1 MQINKKDFKH
11 EAYFPDLFYICMI
24 IDNNRHMKKAISTIM
39 MTVAMTFV
47 SLSSKAQEAFKGV
60 YRCDTLAATL
70 TIDLTAPTISL
81 PDLDFDETYGY
92 MKGQLNGTWVILKVK
107 KTDKKKALV
116 RMISDIENINA
127 NLPGLDIGIDAQD
140 VELSLTD
147 EGNLQL
153 RLVGEQNMKA
163 ISQRKYVKMP
173 KVASFIKK

>member
-1 MQINKKDFKH
+1 
-11 EAYFPDLFYICMI
+11 MI

-116 RMISDIENINA
+116 RMISDI
-127 NLPGLDIGIDAQD
+127 GFDAQD

-147 EGNLQL
+147 AGNLQL

>member
-1 MQINKKDFKH
+1 
-11 EAYFPDLFYICMI
+11 
-24 IDNNRHMKKAISTIM
+24 MKKAISTIM

-116 RMISDIENINA
+116 RMISDIS
-127 NLPGLDIGIDAQD
+127 IDAQD

-173 KVASFIKK
+173 KVASFIKQ

>member
-1 MQINKKDFKH
+1 
-11 EAYFPDLFYICMI
+11 
-24 IDNNRHMKKAISTIM
+24 

-47 SLSSKAQEAFKGV
+47 SLSSKAQDAFKGV

-116 RMISDIENINA
+116 RMISDI
-127 NLPGLDIGIDAQD
+127 GIDAQD

-173 KVASFIKK
+173 KVASFIKQ

>member
-1 MQINKKDFKH
+1 
-11 EAYFPDLFYICMI
+11 
-24 IDNNRHMKKAISTIM
+24 

-116 RMISDIENINA
+116 RMISDI
-127 NLPGLDIGIDAQD
+127 GIDAQD

-153 RLVGEQNMKA
+153 RLVGEQNMKV

>member
-1 MQINKKDFKH
+1 
-11 EAYFPDLFYICMI
+11 
-24 IDNNRHMKKAISTIM
+24 

-116 RMISDIENINA
+116 RMISDI
-127 NLPGLDIGIDAQD
+127 GIDAQD
-140 VELSLTD
+140 VERSLTD

>member
-1 MQINKKDFKH
+1 
-11 EAYFPDLFYICMI
+11 
-24 IDNNRHMKKAISTIM
+24 

-60 YRCDTLAATL
+60 YRCDPLAATL

-116 RMISDIENINA
+116 RMISDI
-127 NLPGLDIGIDAQD
+127 GIDAQD

>member
-1 MQINKKDFKH
+1 
-11 EAYFPDLFYICMI
+11 
-24 IDNNRHMKKAISTIM
+24 M

-116 RMISDIENINA
+116 RMISDI
-127 NLPGLDIGIDAQD
+127 GIDAQD

>member
-1 MQINKKDFKH
+1 
-11 EAYFPDLFYICMI
+11 
-24 IDNNRHMKKAISTIM
+24 

-92 MKGQLNGTWVILKVK
+92 MKGQLNGRWVILKVK

-116 RMISDIENINA
+116 RMIS
-127 NLPGLDIGIDAQD
+127 DIGIDAQD

>member
-1 MQINKKDFKH
+1 
-11 EAYFPDLFYICMI
+11 MI

-116 RMISDIENINA
+116 RMISDI
-127 NLPGLDIGIDAQD
+127 GIDAQD

>member
-1 MQINKKDFKH
+1 
-11 EAYFPDLFYICMI
+11 
-24 IDNNRHMKKAISTIM
+24 

-81 PDLDFDETYGY
+81 PALDFDETYGY

-116 RMISDIENINA
+116 RMIS
-127 NLPGLDIGIDAQD
+127 DIGIDAQD

>member
-1 MQINKKDFKH
+1 
-11 EAYFPDLFYICMI
+11 
-24 IDNNRHMKKAISTIM
+24 

-116 RMISDIENINA
+116 RMISDI
-127 NLPGLDIGIDAQD
+127 GIDAQD

-173 KVASFIKK
+173 KVASFIKQ

>member
-1 MQINKKDFKH
+1 
-11 EAYFPDLFYICMI
+11 
-24 IDNNRHMKKAISTIM
+24 M

-81 PDLDFDETYGY
+81 PDLDFDETDGY

-116 RMISDIENINA
+116 RMISDI
-127 NLPGLDIGIDAQD
+127 GIDAQD

-147 EGNLQL
+147 EGNLQI

>member
-1 MQINKKDFKH
+1 
-11 EAYFPDLFYICMI
+11 
-24 IDNNRHMKKAISTIM
+24 

-116 RMISDIENINA
+116 RMISDI
-127 NLPGLDIGIDAQD
+127 GIDAQD

-147 EGNLQL
+147 AGNLQL

>member
-1 MQINKKDFKH
+1 
-11 EAYFPDLFYICMI
+11 
-24 IDNNRHMKKAISTIM
+24 

-107 KTDKKKALV
+107 KIDKKKALV
-116 RMISDIENINA
+116 RMIS
-127 NLPGLDIGIDAQD
+127 DIGIDAQD

>member
-1 MQINKKDFKH
+1 
-11 EAYFPDLFYICMI
+11 
-24 IDNNRHMKKAISTIM
+24 MKKAISTIM

-81 PDLDFDETYGY
+81 PDLDFDVTYGY

-116 RMISDIENINA
+116 RMISDI
-127 NLPGLDIGIDAQD
+127 GIDAQD

-153 RLVGEQNMKA
+153 RLVGAQNMKA

>member
-1 MQINKKDFKH
+1 
-11 EAYFPDLFYICMI
+11 
-24 IDNNRHMKKAISTIM
+24 

-116 RMISDIENINA
+116 RMISDI
-127 NLPGLDIGIDAQD
+127 GIDAQD

-163 ISQRKYVKMP
+163 VSQRKYVKMP
-173 KVASFIKK
+173 KVASFIKQ

>member
-1 MQINKKDFKH
+1 
-11 EAYFPDLFYICMI
+11 
-24 IDNNRHMKKAISTIM
+24 

-116 RMISDIENINA
+116 RMVS
-127 NLPGLDIGIDAQD
+127 DIGIDAQD

>member
-1 MQINKKDFKH
+1 
-11 EAYFPDLFYICMI
+11 
-24 IDNNRHMKKAISTIM
+24 

-116 RMISDIENINA
+116 RMISDI
-127 NLPGLDIGIDAQD
+127 GIDAQD

-153 RLVGEQNMKA
+153 RLVCEQNMKA

-173 KVASFIKK
+173 KVASFIKQ

>member
-1 MQINKKDFKH
+1 
-11 EAYFPDLFYICMI
+11 
-24 IDNNRHMKKAISTIM
+24 MKKAISTIM

-47 SLSSKAQEAFKGV
+47 SLSSKAQETFKGV

-116 RMISDIENINA
+116 RMISDI
-127 NLPGLDIGIDAQD
+127 GIDAQD

>member
-1 MQINKKDFKH
+1 
-11 EAYFPDLFYICMI
+11 
-24 IDNNRHMKKAISTIM
+24 

-116 RMISDIENINA
+116 RMISDI
-127 NLPGLDIGIDAQD
+127 GIDAQD

-163 ISQRKYVKMP
+163 ISQRKYVKIR
-173 KVASFIKK
+173 KVASFIKQ

>member
-1 MQINKKDFKH
+1 
-11 EAYFPDLFYICMI
+11 
-24 IDNNRHMKKAISTIM
+24 MKKAISTIM

-116 RMISDIENINA
+116 RMISDI
-127 NLPGLDIGIDAQD
+127 GIDAQD

-153 RLVGEQNMKA
+153 RLIGEQNMKA

>member
-1 MQINKKDFKH
+1 
-11 EAYFPDLFYICMI
+11 
-24 IDNNRHMKKAISTIM
+24 

-116 RMISDIENINA
+116 RMISDI
-127 NLPGLDIGIDAQD
+127 GIDAQD

-153 RLVGEQNMKA
+153 RLIGEQNMKA

>member
-1 MQINKKDFKH
+1 
-11 EAYFPDLFYICMI
+11 
-24 IDNNRHMKKAISTIM
+24 
-39 MTVAMTFV
+39 MTVAMTFI

-116 RMISDIENINA
+116 RMISDI
-127 NLPGLDIGIDAQD
+127 GIDAQD

>member
-1 MQINKKDFKH
+1 
-11 EAYFPDLFYICMI
+11 
-24 IDNNRHMKKAISTIM
+24 MKKAISTIM
-39 MTVAMTFV
+39 MTVAMTCV

-116 RMISDIENINA
+116 RMISDI
-127 NLPGLDIGIDAQD
+127 GIDAQD

-163 ISQRKYVKMP
+163 ISQRKYVKIP
-173 KVASFIKK
+173 KVASFIKQ

>member
-1 MQINKKDFKH
+1 
-11 EAYFPDLFYICMI
+11 
-24 IDNNRHMKKAISTIM
+24 

-47 SLSSKAQEAFKGV
+47 SLTSKAQEAFKGV

-116 RMISDIENINA
+116 RMISDI
-127 NLPGLDIGIDAQD
+127 GIDAQD

-173 KVASFIKK
+173 KVASFIKQ

>member
-1 MQINKKDFKH
+1 
-11 EAYFPDLFYICMI
+11 
-24 IDNNRHMKKAISTIM
+24 
-39 MTVAMTFV
+39 
-47 SLSSKAQEAFKGV
+47 
-60 YRCDTLAATL
+60 
-70 TIDLTAPTISL
+70 
-81 PDLDFDETYGY
+81 

-116 RMISDIENINA
+116 RMIS
-127 NLPGLDIGIDAQD
+127 DIGIDAQD

-173 KVASFIKK
+173 KAASFIKK

>member
-1 MQINKKDFKH
+1 
-11 EAYFPDLFYICMI
+11 
-24 IDNNRHMKKAISTIM
+24 M

-116 RMISDIENINA
+116 RMISDI
-127 NLPGLDIGIDAQD
+127 GIDAQD

-163 ISQRKYVKMP
+163 ISQRKYVKIP
-173 KVASFIKK
+173 KVASFIKQ

>member
-1 MQINKKDFKH
+1 
-11 EAYFPDLFYICMI
+11 
-24 IDNNRHMKKAISTIM
+24 

-92 MKGQLNGTWVILKVK
+92 MKGQLNGTWVILKGK

-116 RMISDIENINA
+116 RMIS
-127 NLPGLDIGIDAQD
+127 DIGIDAQD

>member
-1 MQINKKDFKH
+1 
-11 EAYFPDLFYICMI
+11 
-24 IDNNRHMKKAISTIM
+24 M

-47 SLSSKAQEAFKGV
+47 SLTSRAQEAFKGV

-116 RMISDIENINA
+116 RMISDI
-127 NLPGLDIGIDAQD
+127 GIDAQD

>member
-1 MQINKKDFKH
+1 
-11 EAYFPDLFYICMI
+11 
-24 IDNNRHMKKAISTIM
+24 MKKAISTIM

-92 MKGQLNGTWVILKVK
+92 MKGQLNATWVILKVK

-116 RMISDIENINA
+116 RMIS
-127 NLPGLDIGIDAQD
+127 DIGIDAQD

>member
-1 MQINKKDFKH
+1 
-11 EAYFPDLFYICMI
+11 
-24 IDNNRHMKKAISTIM
+24 

-92 MKGQLNGTWVILKVK
+92 MKGQLNGTWVILKLK
-107 KTDKKKALV
+107 KTVKKKALV
-116 RMISDIENINA
+116 RMIS
-127 NLPGLDIGIDAQD
+127 DIGIDAQD

>member
-1 MQINKKDFKH
+1 MLGK
-11 EAYFPDLFYICMI
+11 
-24 IDNNRHMKKAISTIM
+24 R
-39 MTVAMTFV
+39 
-47 SLSSKAQEAFKGV
+47 
-60 YRCDTLAATL
+60 
-70 TIDLTAPTISL
+70 
-81 PDLDFDETYGY
+81 
-92 MKGQLNGTWVILKVK
+92 K

-116 RMISDIENINA
+116 RMIS
-127 NLPGLDIGIDAQD
+127 DIGIDAQD

>member
-1 MQINKKDFKH
+1 
-11 EAYFPDLFYICMI
+11 
-24 IDNNRHMKKAISTIM
+24 M

-116 RMISDIENINA
+116 RMISDI
-127 NLPGLDIGIDAQD
+127 GIDAQD

-173 KVASFIKK
+173 KVASFIKQ

>member
-1 MQINKKDFKH
+1 
-11 EAYFPDLFYICMI
+11 
-24 IDNNRHMKKAISTIM
+24 

-116 RMISDIENINA
+116 RMISDI
-127 NLPGLDIGIDAQD
+127 GIDAQD

-153 RLVGEQNMKA
+153 RLVGEQNMEA

>member
-1 MQINKKDFKH
+1 
-11 EAYFPDLFYICMI
+11 
-24 IDNNRHMKKAISTIM
+24 

-107 KTDKKKALV
+107 KIDKKKALV
-116 RMISDIENINA
+116 RMIS
-127 NLPGLDIGIDAQD
+127 DIGIDAQD

-173 KVASFIKK
+173 KVASFIKQ

>member
-1 MQINKKDFKH
+1 
-11 EAYFPDLFYICMI
+11 
-24 IDNNRHMKKAISTIM
+24 M

-116 RMISDIENINA
+116 RMISDI
-127 NLPGLDIGIDAQD
+127 GFDAQD

>member
-1 MQINKKDFKH
+1 
-11 EAYFPDLFYICMI
+11 
-24 IDNNRHMKKAISTIM
+24 MKKAISTIM

-116 RMISDIENINA
+116 RMISDI
-127 NLPGLDIGIDAQD
+127 GIDAQD

-163 ISQRKYVKMP
+163 VSQRKYVKMP

>member
-1 MQINKKDFKH
+1 
-11 EAYFPDLFYICMI
+11 MI

-47 SLSSKAQEAFKGV
+47 SLTSKAQEAFKGV

-116 RMISDIENINA
+116 RMISDI
-127 NLPGLDIGIDAQD
+127 GIDAQD

>member
-1 MQINKKDFKH
+1 
-11 EAYFPDLFYICMI
+11 
-24 IDNNRHMKKAISTIM
+24 

-116 RMISDIENINA
+116 RMISDI
-127 NLPGLDIGIDAQD
+127 GIDAQD